1 MSNNDTE
8 IVIYQSEDGR
18 TKVDVRFEDET
29 VWLTQQQLVD
39 LFQTSKSNVSEHIK
53 HIFEEGE
60 LEEKQ
65 VVRKFR
71 TTASDTYYVLLSE
84 VDIDKEISAG
94 TA

>member
-53 HIFEEGE
+53 HIFKKGE
-60 LEEKQ
+60 LEENQ

-71 TTASDTYYVLLSE
+71 TTASDVIQTY
-84 VDIDKEISAG
+84 
-94 TA
+94 

>member
-1 MSNNDTE
+1 MMGTFDTE
-8 IVIYQSEDGR
+8 IVIYQSEDGH

-53 HIFEEGE
+53 HIFEEGD

-71 TTASDTYYVLLSE
+71 TTASDGKYLAWNGLL
-84 VDIDKEISAG
+84 
-94 TA
+94 

>member
-1 MSNNDTE
+1 MMSNYDTE

-71 TTASDTYYVLLSE
+71 TTASDVIQTY
-84 VDIDKEISAG
+84 
-94 TA
+94 